1 MRITYMPV
9 VRELAARGHQVTVV
23 TPYDS
28 KEPDNVNM
36 VIIQSPF
43 EEILNEVTA
52 HSKAE
57 PDICFWAW
65 AISRNYISYI

>member
-28 KEPDNVNM
+28 KEPENVQM
-36 VIIQSPF
+36 IIIESPF
-43 EEILNEVTA
+43 EEILNEVGRTSELS
-52 HSKAE
+52 HL
-57 PDICFWAW
+57 ILMYF
-65 AISRNYISYI
+65 IF